1 MRVPVLPS
9 GTVTFLFTDIEGSTR
24 LLQELGAGYAGLLE
38 AHEGVVRYALAGNGG
53 VEVDT
58 QGDAF
63 FAAFASARDAVA
75 AAAEIQRGL
84 SETVTRVRIGLH
96 TGEAELRGERYVGLD
111 VHRAARICSAAH
123 GGQVLMS
130 QSTRDLVDADA
141 RDLGEH
147 RLKDLLAPQRLF
159 QLAVPGL
166 PDEFPPPQTLERR
179 RTNLPVQATPL
190 VGRERELAEARVL
203 LERGGRL
210 LTLTGPGGA
219 GKTRLAL
226 QLAADSVDAFED
238 GVFFVDLS
246 ALRDVELVLPT
257 VAQALGVRDVGG
269 QTAGARLTEAL
280 GDSKTLIVVDS
291 VEQVVDSAP
300 EVGRLLAA
308 CPGLEI
314 VATSR
319 AALRLTG
326 EQEYPVPPLP
336 EDEAVELFAE
346 RARAVRPGF
355 ELNGDRPAVAEICA
369 RLDGLPLAIELAAA
383 RVKLLPPPKLL
394 ERLDHSLSLL
404 TGGARDAP
412 ERHQTLR
419 ATIDWSYELLEGDE
433 RKLLARLSVFAGG
446 FTLDGAEA
454 VCGATLD
461 SVASLVEK
469 SLVTEREA
477 DDGDPWFG
485 LLETVREYA
494 RERLEELDE
503 VKDLSERHA
512 EYVLELVES
521 VARPDAPNEGLVV
534 AIAREFENVRAAHAW
549 FGHTGDVDRGLRLA
563 VGAFW
568 TTWKLGGSAE
578 MDGWINE
585 LLERAE
591 SADPAA
597 RADAH
602 GVAALAA
609 AFRSDRPASRRHAE
623 AGLALAR
630 ELDDPR
636 RIEWALR
643 TMSFMEEDPAEKRR
657 LLLECEAL
665 LEGTTA
671 VAPRAWVKLMM
682 AASYEAEGN
691 VDRAYSLTDE
701 AVRMFESIGLHWE
714 ATNARI
720 YGAAALYAAGRG
732 AEIGRVVEEAL
743 RESVDFG
750 ALGSIAEALSLLAGV
765 RAGSD
770 AAVGTRLAGAAR
782 TLWERE
788 RMVPPDA
795 GLRAA
800 LEDAERLGRDALGDA
815 YEAEW
820 EAGRALSVDEAVA
833 LALVDRQ

>member
-1 MRVPVLPS
+1 VPGLPS

-24 LLQELGAGYAGLLE
+24 LLQELGAGYADLLE
-38 AHEGVVRYALAGNGG
+38 AHERVVRYALSGNDG

-75 AAAEIQRGL
+75 AAEEIQRGL
-84 SETVTRVRIGLH
+84 SETATRVRIGLH
-96 TGEAELRGERYVGLD
+96 TGEAELRGARYVGLD

-130 QSTRDLVDADA
+130 QLTRDLADADA

-159 QLAVPGL
+159 QLVVPGL
-166 PDEFPPPQTLERR
+166 PDDFPPPQTLERW
-179 RTNLPVQATPL
+179 RTTLPVQATPL

-203 LERGGRL
+203 LARGGRL

-257 VAQALGVRDVGG
+257 VAQAVGVRDAGG
-269 QTAGARLTEAL
+269 QAAGARLMDAL
-280 GDSKTLIVVDS
+280 ADSKILIVVDS

-300 EVGRLLAA
+300 EVGRLLAS

-336 EDEAVELFAE
+336 EDEAVELFTE

-355 ELNGDRPAVAEICA
+355 ELNGDRHAVAEICA

-394 ERLDHSLSLL
+394 ARLDQSLSLL

-419 ATIDWSYELLEGDE
+419 ATIDWSYELLEEDE
-433 RKLLARLSVFAGG
+433 RALLARLSVFAGG
-446 FTLDGAEA
+446 FTLDAAES
-454 VCGATLD
+454 VCDASFDGL
-461 SVASLVEK
+461 ASLVEK
-469 SLVTEREA
+469 SLVSERETE
-477 DDGDPWFG
+477 DGEPRFA

-494 RERLEELDE
+494 RERLEALGE
-503 VKDLSERHA
+503 VDAVSERHA
-512 EYVLELVES
+512 GHVLALVEEIG
-521 VARPDAPNEGLVV
+521 RMDTPNEGLLTPV
-534 AIAREFENVRAAHAW
+534 AREFENVRAARAW
-549 FGHTGDVDRGLRLA
+549 FDRSGDVDRGLRLA

-568 TTWKLGGSAE
+568 SMWKLGGVAE
-578 MDGWINE
+578 MEGWITDF
-585 LLERAE
+585 LERAE
-591 SADPAA
+591 QADIAT

-602 GVAALAA
+602 GVASLTAT
-609 AFRSDRPASRRHAE
+609 FRADNDASRRHAE
-623 AGLALAR
+623 ASLTLAR
-630 ELDDPR
+630 ELDDVR

-643 TMSFMEEDPAEKRR
+643 TTSFSEEDPEER
-657 LLLECEAL
+657 LRILRECEAL
-665 LEGTTA
+665 LQGTSD
-671 VAPRAWVKLMM
+671 VPPRAWIKVMM
-682 AASYEAEGN
+682 AGAYELEGEF
-691 VDRAYSLTDE
+691 DQAYALVHE
-701 AVRMFESIGLHWE
+701 AVRMFEGAGFRWE

-720 YGAAALYAAGRG
+720 YGASALYASGRHTEV
-732 AEIGRVVEEAL
+732 APVAVEAL
-743 RESVDFG
+743 RESAALG
-750 ALGSIAEALSLLAGV
+750 AQGSIAEALGLLAGV
-765 RAGSD
+765 RVESD
-770 AAVGTRLAGAAR
+770 AAVGTRLAAA
-782 TLWERE
+782 THSLLERE
-788 RMVPPDA
+788 RLVPDA
-795 GLRAA
+795 GIRTA
-800 LEDAERLGRDALGDA
+800 LADAERVGRESLGDA
-815 YEAEW
+815 YEAEAA
-820 EAGRALSVDEAVA
+820 AGRALSVDEAVE
-833 LALVDRQ
+833 LALEP